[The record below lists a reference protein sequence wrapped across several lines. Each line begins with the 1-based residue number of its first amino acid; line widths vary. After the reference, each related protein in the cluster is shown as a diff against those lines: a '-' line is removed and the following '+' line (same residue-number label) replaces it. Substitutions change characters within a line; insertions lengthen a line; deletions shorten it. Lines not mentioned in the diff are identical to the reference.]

1 MTSKISFCIKL
12 IRSDI
17 RHRGWLAALSGTL
30 FFLMMPVYTML
41 YLSTYTNP
49 ASDLIFYFPGLIN
62 GLTLRYLAAAIAVLA
77 ILSALTGFSW
87 IHSRERLDFF
97 HSLPVKRTTWFTA
110 TYLSGLI
117 IVLVPYI
124 VCCVLTIAA
133 GAADTGMTAELAGR
147 SAEAALGGV
156 LAFFIIYNACV
167 FALMLTGRTVT
178 GLLASL
184 AVIVYPFIVFVLI
197 SSLET
202 AFFRSFYSDSLT
214 LPQKLAKYLSPFG
227 LFSAVIEQSAAGAL
241 GISVT
246 AAVCLMSALFI
257 AAAVLLYRIYPSET
271 AGNAVAFPSIS
282 PALKVLICIPT
293 ALFISLMIKNLMM
306 LEGNI
311 LLFPLGLLAA
321 VLLCAVIEFIYTM
334 DLKLLLKGWKS
345 SLISIAGVMAVLCFF
360 HLDLPGYDTYIP
372 DKEKIESISF
382 CPDSFSSYFSY
393 PETGNLQETP
403 TGYFAPEEMNDTLY
417 ALAQSGI
424 DNLKNG
430 IDSQNVY
437 DGNTDDGNYL
447 SAVFRYRL
455 SGGRTI
461 TRQYA
466 VAYKDAAGALEEL
479 LGSTEYR
486 KQIFPFFY
494 IDRSSVTSISLSDI
508 YGTFE
513 NMSLDK
519 DQREALLKAYETDVL
534 KVSADTF
541 INTEPIGELYV
552 EYPNTA
558 LKENSG
564 SDTVSPHYSSSGSDP
579 YATVPMLYLYPE
591 YTNTLALLDEYGY
604 SLRTKIDPDDISS
617 ITLYLTDSAAQ
628 SKSKEGIDLLRK
640 LSNTA
645 ETTVYS
651 DSSAD
656 ISVTSQEDI
665 ALLLNYTGAYA
676 NGILGDGN
684 KYFGSVDIY
693 YKTGDFHNYPLKL

>member
-282 PALKVLICIPT
+282 PVLKVLICIPT

-393 PETGNLQETP
+393 PETGDLQETP

-461 TRQYA
+461 ARQYA
-466 VAYKDAAGALEEL
+466 VAYEDAAGALEEL

-494 IDRSSVTSISLSDI
+494 IDRSSVTSISRDKNHACVVMWSIANEPDSYSEGAYDYFAPLYELARELDPQKRPCTLISVQMAPPEKDCSAKLSDVI
-508 YGTFE
+508 CLNRYYGWYFGGPDLE
-513 NMSLDK
+513 LPEQALRKELDYWK
-519 DQREALLKAYETDVL
+519 TIGKPVVFTEYG
-534 KVSADTF
+534 ADTVMGMHDTTPVMY
-541 INTEPIGELYV
+541 TEEFQV
-552 EYPNTA
+552 EYYKMNNKVFDDYDFVVGEQVWNFA
-558 LKENSG
+558 
-564 SDTVSPHYSSSGSDP
+564 DF
-579 YATVPMLYLYPE
+579 AT
-591 YTNTLALLDEYGY
+591 
-604 SLRTKIDPDDISS
+604 S
-617 ITLYLTDSAAQ
+617 Q
-628 SKSKEGIDLLRK
+628 SLLR
-640 LSNTA
+640 
-645 ETTVYS
+645 V
-651 DSSAD
+651 
-656 ISVTSQEDI
+656 Q
-665 ALLLNYTGAYA
+665 
-676 NGILGDGN
+676 GN
-684 KYFGSVDIY
+684 KKGIFTRDRKPKLVAHYFRDRWHKIPDFE
-693 YKTGDFHNYPLKL
+693 YKK